1 MGIMY
6 DSGVLLF
13 WKIVLN
19 ICDFGTDEDEA
30 LSKANTETEM
40 NEMCETS
47 QTSLFYFRLFR
58 CSG

>member
-19 ICDFGTDEDEA
+19 ICDFCTDEDEA
-30 LSKANTETEM
+30 LSKANTEK
-40 NEMCETS
+40 
-47 QTSLFYFRLFR
+47 
-58 CSG
+58 